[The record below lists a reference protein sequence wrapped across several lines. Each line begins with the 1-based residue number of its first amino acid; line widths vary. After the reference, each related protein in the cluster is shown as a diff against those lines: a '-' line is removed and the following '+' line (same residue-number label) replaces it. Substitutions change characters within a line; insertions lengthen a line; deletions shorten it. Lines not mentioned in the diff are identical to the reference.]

1 MARESAADMRI
12 IGGGF
17 SGRALVAPKGRETRP
32 TADRTRES
40 LFNILAHRDDFSF
53 EGARV
58 IDLFA
63 GSGALGLEA
72 MSRGA
77 SFCLFVETDA
87 EARGAIRDN
96 IEALNLFGNTRIHRR
111 SATMLGAKPAG
122 VGPRFTLAL
131 LDPPYGKDLVA
142 PALETLKSGGW
153 LAEGALVIV
162 EQGEGETQAAVSGF
176 EEIDRRKYGA
186 AQIGFYRFL
195 S

>member
-1 MARESAADMRI
+1 MRI
-12 IGGGF
+12 VGGKF

-40 LFNILAHRDDFSF
+40 LFNILAHRDDFSL

-77 SFCLFVETDA
+77 AFCLFVETDA

-96 IEALNLFGNTRIHRR
+96 VEALRLFGATRIHRR
-111 SATMLGAKPAG
+111 SATTLGAKPAG
-122 VGPRFTLAL
+122 VGPAFTLAF
-131 LDPPYGKDLVA
+131 LDPPYGKELIA
-142 PALETLKSGGW
+142 PALQALNTGGW
-153 LAEGALVIV
+153 LAKGALVVV
-162 EQGEGETQAAVSGF
+162 EQGEGETPAAVAGF
-176 EEIDRRKYGA
+176 DETDRRKYGA
-186 AQIGFYRFL
+186 AQIGLYRFR